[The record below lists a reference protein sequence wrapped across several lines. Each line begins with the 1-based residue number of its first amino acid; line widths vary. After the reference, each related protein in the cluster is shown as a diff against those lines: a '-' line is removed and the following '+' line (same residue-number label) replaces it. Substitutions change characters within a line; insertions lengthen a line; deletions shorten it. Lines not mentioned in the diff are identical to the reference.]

1 MSQSHRPR
9 VVLPLCLLFIAACGD
24 SGGADGGMDEIGTD
38 PTLGSTGTTDSETG
52 TTSTT
57 DGSTTDPSD
66 TEIPDSKF
74 DVATMPDSPDICL
87 VPQHIPCDHLSF
99 PSEEQEAW
107 RALGL
112 NCPGEF
118 QAQLDYNG
126 HYLALMVHEG
136 QLGTYNNP
144 PTYPVREGTKMV
156 VLSTGDA
163 FDVIS
168 PGNGDGNTTLPGNDP
183 GNLPSPMKST
193 DVSANEDCEDN
204 PDLIG
209 TGDCSN
215 TIQTQWSQGN
225 GAYDYAELRLS
236 GEVPVGA
243 SGFSYN
249 LAFFSTEY
257 PNYYKT
263 SFNDMYIAWLQSE
276 QWTGNVSFDEMGNP
290 ISLNAG
296 FLAQAVAKEPERS
309 HTNQISPPARTSR
322 RPSARG
328 A

>member
-1 MSQSHRPR
+1 
-9 VVLPLCLLFIAACGD
+9 CLALALAGCGD
-24 SGGADGGMDEIGTD
+24 DVSGRDSDSGVDVI
-38 PTLGSTGTTDSETG
+38 PTTDDVDTTTATTDAETSTTAG

-204 PDLIG
+204 P
-209 TGDCSN
+209 
-215 TIQTQWSQGN
+215 
-225 GAYDYAELRLS
+225 
-236 GEVPVGA
+236 
-243 SGFSYN
+243 
-249 LAFFSTEY
+249 
-257 PNYYKT
+257 
-263 SFNDMYIAWLQSE
+263 
-276 QWTGNVSFDEMGNP
+276 
-290 ISLNAG
+290 
-296 FLAQAVAKEPERS
+296 
-309 HTNQISPPARTSR
+309 
-322 RPSARG
+322 
-328 A
+328 